1 MYSVFAGTIFEPLI
15 GVTCNVSLLQI
26 AAAILAIDG
35 FGATTTETVKL
46 LPAHPLASGVT
57 V

>member
-1 MYSVFAGTIFEPLI
+1 MYSVLAGTILVPLV
-15 GVTCNVSLLQI
+15 GVICSKSSLQI
-26 AAAILAIDG
+26 VASILVIIG

-46 LPAHPLASGVT
+46 LPAHPFANGVT

>member
-1 MYSVFAGTIFEPLI
+1 MYSVLAGTILVPLV
-15 GVTCNVSLLQI
+15 GVTCSKSSLQI
-26 AAAILAIDG
+26 VAAILVIIG

-46 LPAHPLASGVT
+46 LPAHPFANGVT